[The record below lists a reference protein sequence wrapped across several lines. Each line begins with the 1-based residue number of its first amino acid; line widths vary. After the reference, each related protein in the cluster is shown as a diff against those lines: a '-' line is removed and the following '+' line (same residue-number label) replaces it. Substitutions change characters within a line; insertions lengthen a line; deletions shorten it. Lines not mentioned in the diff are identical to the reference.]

1 MERINWKRK
10 DGAEPMETVERAGV
24 PYLRF
29 PALEETGLVI
39 HGFSTRLG
47 GASHGCYSSM
57 NLSFTRGDDRSAV
70 EENYRRMAAALG
82 VEPESM
88 TLTWQTHTVNVR
100 KAAWEWNRRA

>member
-1 MERINWKRK
+1 MAEINWKRK

-47 GASHGCYSSM
+47 GVSRGCYSSM
-57 NLSFTRGDDRSAV
+57 NLSV
-70 EENYRRMAAALG
+70 RR
-82 VEPESM
+82 
-88 TLTWQTHTVNVR
+88 WR
-100 KAAWEWNRRA
+100 KITAEWRPPWGWRRRA